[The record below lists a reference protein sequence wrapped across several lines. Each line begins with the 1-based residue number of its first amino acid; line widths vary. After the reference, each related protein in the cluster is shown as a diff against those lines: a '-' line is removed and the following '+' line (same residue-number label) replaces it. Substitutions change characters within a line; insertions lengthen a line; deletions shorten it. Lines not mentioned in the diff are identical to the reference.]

1 MQRGRDAGRNSENG
15 RSGKSIDILHLSKT
29 TDTSVKK
36 NTMVK
41 VKVIQLIQLLYSSIS
56 NNVLVLKC
64 TEVKT

>member
-36 NTMVK
+36 KYHGKSKSDSTDSTP
-41 VKVIQLIQLLYSSIS
+41 I
-56 NNVLVLKC
+56 LKH
-64 TEVKT
+64 K